1 MKTQSFKAGL
11 LVLSCAILTAPVVQ
25 AADLPPS
32 GNFEAT
38 FFGVDTPNKATDV
51 PTADDKAAWIFTGTY
66 SYINDA
72 GSGLFHDTTG
82 RCIGMGSGNKGAA
95 HNTGYC
101 TYVDRDGSQIFSTF
115 TYDRGA
121 HDQPGHG
128 TKAYIGGTG
137 KYAGLTGNAEFTGY
151 DMKALDKDTP
161 EVFKGHVKG
170 TYKIQPIVGSK

>member
-1 MKTQSFKAGL
+1 M
-11 LVLSCAILTAPVVQ
+11 LSCATLTVPGAQ

-38 FFGVDTPNKATDV
+38 FFGVDTPNKVTDV

-101 TYVDRDGSQIFSTF
+101 TYVDRDGNQIFSTF

-121 HDQPGHG
+121 HRRPGQ
-128 TKAYIGGTG
+128 TQEYIGGTG
-137 KYAGLTGNAEFTGY
+137 KYVGLTGNAEFAGY

-161 EVFKGHVKG
+161 DFEGACEGNV
-170 TYKIQPIVGSK
+170 